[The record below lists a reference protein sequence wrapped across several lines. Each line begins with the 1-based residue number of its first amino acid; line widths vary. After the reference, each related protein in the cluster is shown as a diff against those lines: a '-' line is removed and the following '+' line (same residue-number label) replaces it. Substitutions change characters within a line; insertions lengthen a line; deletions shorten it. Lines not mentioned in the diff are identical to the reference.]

1 MKFFPIEIQEYTIQS
16 HWVKRHTTSKKIYL
30 AIIFSIFIFL
40 ISLFFI
46 KIDLTSQSR
55 GVIRTPSEN
64 NNIQSVI
71 YGQIIQ
77 SDIYENKYVSEG
89 DTLFCLKIDDIDE
102 QERRL
107 QQRIEENEAFVN
119 DIDLLLIGDK
129 PITSKYI
136 MELSQFR
143 STLREKGI
151 IREQAKKEY
160 DVSKKLY
167 EKGVESQ
174 FDFNKVESNYK
185 STQSQYYLA
194 REQIRSTW
202 EAERTRLELEN
213 KDLQSNLQQLLD
225 KKYQYFII
233 APISGN
239 IVQYTGLKTGN
250 IVSPGQTLAQIVPQD
265 ELIVESFITPSDIG
279 YIKIGQKV
287 KFQIDA
293 FDYQQ
298 WGLLEGNVIE
308 IISDAVQVEGVPFFR
323 VRCSLDK
330 DYLELANGYKGELT
344 KGMTL
349 TSRFYLTER
358 KLAQLLFDDI
368 NNWMNPKII
377 DSGDKN

>member
-1 MKFFPIEIQEYTIQS
+1 MKIFPVEIQEYTVQS
-16 HWVKRHTTSKKIYL
+16 HWVKRHTTSKRIYL
-30 AIIFSIFIFL
+30 LILLVSIIIAIFL
-40 ISLFFI
+40 PVIT
-46 KIDLTSQSR
+46 IDLTSQSR
-55 GVIRTPSEN
+55 GVIRTPNEN
-64 NNIQSVI
+64 NTIQSAI

-89 DTLFCLKIDDIDE
+89 DTLFCLKFDDIEE

-107 QQRIEENEAFVN
+107 EQRIEENISFVN
-119 DIDLLLIGDK
+119 DINDLLAGRR
-129 PITSKYI
+129 PITSKYV
-136 MELSQFR
+136 MELSQYR
-143 STLREKGI
+143 STLQEREI

-167 EKGVESQ
+167 DKGVESQ

-185 STQSQYYLA
+185 STQSQYNSI
-194 REQIRSTW
+194 REQNRSTW

-213 KDLQSNLQQLLD
+213 KDLSSNIQQLQE
-225 KKYQYFII
+225 KKYQYFIT

-265 ELIVESFITPSDIG
+265 NLIIESFITPNDIG
-279 YIKIGQKV
+279 YVKVGQKV

-298 WGLLEGNVIE
+298 WGLLEGNVTE
-308 IISDAVQVEGVPFFR
+308 IISDAVQIDGIPFFR
-323 VRCSLDK
+323 VRCSINR
-330 DYLELANGYKGELT
+330 DYLELANGYKGYLV

-349 TSRFYLTER
+349 TSRFYLTQR
-358 KLAQLLFDDI
+358 
-368 NNWMNPKII
+368 
-377 DSGDKN
+377 S

>member
-1 MKFFPIEIQEYTIQS
+1 MKIFPVEIQEYTVQS
-16 HWVKRHTTSKKIYL
+16 HWVKRHTTSKRIYL
-30 AIIFSIFIFL
+30 LILLVSIIIAIFL
-40 ISLFFI
+40 PVIT
-46 KIDLTSQSR
+46 IDLTSQSR
-55 GVIRTPSEN
+55 GVIRTPNEN
-64 NNIQSVI
+64 NTIQSAI

-89 DTLFCLKIDDIDE
+89 DTLFCLKFDDIEE

-107 QQRIEENEAFVN
+107 EQRIEENISFVN
-119 DIDLLLIGDK
+119 DINDLLAGRR
-129 PITSKYI
+129 PITSKYV
-136 MELSQFR
+136 MELSQYR
-143 STLREKGI
+143 STLQEREI

-167 EKGVESQ
+167 DKGVESQ

-185 STQSQYYLA
+185 STQSQYNSI
-194 REQIRSTW
+194 REQNRSTW

-213 KDLQSNLQQLLD
+213 KDLSSNIQQLQE
-225 KKYQYFII
+225 KKYQYFIT

-265 ELIVESFITPSDIG
+265 NLIIESFITPNDIG
-279 YIKIGQKV
+279 YVKVGQKV

-298 WGLLEGNVIE
+298 WGLLEGNVTE
-308 IISDAVQVEGVPFFR
+308 IISDAVQIDGIPFFR
-323 VRCSLDK
+323 VRCSINR
-330 DYLELANGYKGELT
+330 DYLELANGYKGYLV

-349 TSRFYLTER
+349 TSRFYLTQR
-358 KLAQLLFDDI
+358 SLAQLLFDDI

-377 DSGDKN
+377 DNGN